1 MTLNE
6 TKKKPTQ
13 VLDFEEKHLKST
25 MWRCAD
31 DGLMR

>member
-25 MWRCAD
+25 MWRLSVAPMMD
-31 DGLMR
+31 